1 MSISSNLSVEKVR
14 QMKPMYLM
22 EEILAAMT
30 VVGVVVVT
38 QETNLDN
45 LILAWSLAGS
55 VGAALASIALW
66 TPETMKGRVSMFI
79 SNCLIGLIFAPFVMG
94 LLKGRLETNMAN
106 TLAVSATIS
115 LGTFAV
121 LRPLGPTISA
131 LLVRKLEEWFGQKVD
146 DIFKPPQGPK

>member
-1 MSISSNLSVEKVR
+1 MSVSSNLSVEKVR
-14 QMKPMYLM
+14 HMKRMYLM
-22 EEILAAMT
+22 EEILA
-30 VVGVVVVT
+30 VVAAIGVVVVT

-45 LILAWSLAGS
+45 LILAWSLTGS

-79 SNCLIGLIFAPFVMG
+79 ANCLIGLIFAPSVLG

-121 LRPLGPTISA
+121 LRPLGPVLSA
-131 LLVRKLEEWFGQKVD
+131 LLVCKLEQWFGQKID
-146 DIFKPPQGPK
+146 DIFKPPEDHK

>member
-1 MSISSNLSVEKVR
+1 MSVPSNLNVEKVR

-22 EEILAAMT
+22 EEVLA
-30 VVGVVVVT
+30 VVTAIGVVVVS
-38 QETNLDN
+38 QEANLDN

-94 LLKGRLETNMAN
+94 LLQGRLQTNMAN

-121 LRPLGPTISA
+121 LRPLGPVLSQT
-131 LLVRKLEEWFGQKVD
+131 LVRKLEQWFGQKID
-146 DIFKPPQGPK
+146 DIFKPPQEPK